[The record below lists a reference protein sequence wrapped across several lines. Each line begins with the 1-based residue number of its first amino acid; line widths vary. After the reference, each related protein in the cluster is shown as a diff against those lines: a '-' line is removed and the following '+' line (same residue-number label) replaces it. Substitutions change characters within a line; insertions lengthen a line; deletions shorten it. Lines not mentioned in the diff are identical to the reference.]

1 MATLWTIIV
10 NLGGGLLKVVI
21 KVLELM
27 RDKQL
32 VEQGKA
38 LARAEQDKKE
48 LAQAKIEVE
57 VAHEQT
63 EILMKQESKNDIV
76 EKLNNGK
83 F

>member
-32 VEQGKA
+32 IEQGKA